1 MWSGK
6 CPVGEMS
13 VRGNILVGKC
23 PVAEV
28 SFGELSGRG
37 IVHRGR
43 FCRGSVSL
51 GIVLGEV
58 SVGELSSRGTV
69 RILIMINPIMF
80 ADDTNLFYEH
90 KNSIKLSAKVNEE
103 LINTNDW
110 SMANKLS
117 LNVRKTKYS
126 LFHKPSR
133 VDDLPLQ
140 LPKLSINNQEI
151 KRTSYTKFLGVI
163 LDENLS
169 WKEHLKYP
177 ENKTAKSI
185 GLCTKLNLSYIKILC
200 CRCIFLTFIHT

>member
-23 PVAEV
+23 PVGEV

-43 FCRGSVSL
+43 FCRESVSL

-90 KNSIKLSAKVNEE
+90 KNSIKLSIKVNEE

-110 SMANKLS
+110 FMANKLS
-117 LNVRKTKYS
+117 L
-126 LFHKPSR
+126 
-133 VDDLPLQ
+133 
-140 LPKLSINNQEI
+140 
-151 KRTSYTKFLGVI
+151 
-163 LDENLS
+163 
-169 WKEHLKYP
+169 
-177 ENKTAKSI
+177 
-185 GLCTKLNLSYIKILC
+185 
-200 CRCIFLTFIHT
+200 

>member
-13 VRGNILVGKC
+13 VRGNILLGKC

-28 SFGELSGRG
+28 YFGELSGRG

-69 RILIMINPIMF
+69 RILI
-80 ADDTNLFYEH
+80 NLFYEH

-169 WKEHLKYP
+169 
-177 ENKTAKSI
+177 
-185 GLCTKLNLSYIKILC
+185 
-200 CRCIFLTFIHT
+200 